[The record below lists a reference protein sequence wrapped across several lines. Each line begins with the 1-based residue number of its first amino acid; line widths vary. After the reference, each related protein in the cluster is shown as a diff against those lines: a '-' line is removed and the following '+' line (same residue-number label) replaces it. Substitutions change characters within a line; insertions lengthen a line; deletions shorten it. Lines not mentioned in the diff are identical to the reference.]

1 MAIIL
6 SVLPIGIPG
15 RTEARA
21 STASLMTCRRAQRQR
36 RWHRRLLHPMSPPRQ
51 LWRPSREGGIR
62 GVVGVGMGYRRTWRR
77 RIHPTSWQGE
87 IAICKAGGTSP
98 SRNQQCV
105 VALEAPS
112 RVPSWKGCVLFAMA
126 TCFTAYV
133 AMLMD
138 GMGTDRFQG
147 QHRHADGDKMIPA
160 RAPPVLGYLMRNF
173 NDHPQSSSSLPR
185 WLGPMLGLFLA
196 RPGNAP

>member
-21 STASLMTCRRAQRQR
+21 STASLITCRRAQRQL

-51 LWRPSREGGIR
+51 LWRPSREGAFAESWGLGWDTGAHG
-62 GVVGVGMGYRRTWRR
+62 GVEST
-77 RIHPTSWQGE
+77 PTSWQGE

-147 QHRHADGDKMIPA
+147 QHRHADGEKMIPA
-160 RAPPVLGYLMRNF
+160 STSPPRVGIPDAEF
-173 NDHPQSSSSLPR
+173 Q
-185 WLGPMLGLFLA
+185 
-196 RPGNAP
+196 